1 MKMAIAKDRDTS
13 KGIAAV
19 LHEHGRDYHAPS
31 KAVTVLSE
39 FVAEE
44 WLSVGEGRN
53 MIDAM
58 MHGREWISMLSHAAA
73 AKTSKVSKRMAK
85 ILDAH
90 GFTEEAVAVRS
101 MFA

>member
-1 MKMAIAKDRDTS
+1 M
-13 KGIAAV
+13 
-19 LHEHGRDYHAPS
+19 
-31 KAVTVLSE
+31 
-39 FVAEE
+39 
-44 WLSVGEGRN
+44 GEGRK
-53 MIDAM
+53 MIDVRRQL
-58 MHGREWISMLSHAAA
+58 GREWIPMWSHAAA